1 MAATFLA
8 GMKALERT
16 KEKETQAIQKKAN
29 LVSSWLLERKEEI
42 RERMLLTEKTNTIST
57 NNVNNIIEQEEGEE
71 KKKRLVETT
80 TKKRG
85 KSF

>member
-42 RERMLLTEKTNTIST
+42 RERMLLTEKTNTTT
-57 NNVNNIIEQEEGEE
+57 NVNNNIIEQEEGEW
-71 KKKRLVETT
+71 
-80 TKKRG
+80 
-85 KSF
+85 

>member
-29 LVSSWLLERKEEI
+29 LVSTWLLEKKEEI
-42 RERMLLTEKTNTIST
+42 RERMMLMEKNTNA
-57 NNVNNIIEQEEGEE
+57 NNIQQQQQQREEE
-71 KKKRLVETT
+71 
-80 TKKRG
+80 
-85 KSF
+85 